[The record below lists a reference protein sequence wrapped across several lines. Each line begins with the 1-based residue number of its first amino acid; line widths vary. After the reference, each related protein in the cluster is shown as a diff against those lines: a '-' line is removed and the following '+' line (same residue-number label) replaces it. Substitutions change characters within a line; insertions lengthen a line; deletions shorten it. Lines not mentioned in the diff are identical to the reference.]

1 LKDGIKGK
9 PIGACV
15 QQFIKRLPCQSG
27 QGSHERM
34 KKKRLEI
41 KMANKSMFA
50 SVRGKLLPAASILN
64 AAGGKAFELSPR
76 QTLAQ
81 LAVTGCLNGTF

>member
-1 LKDGIKGK
+1 
-9 PIGACV
+9 
-15 QQFIKRLPCQSG
+15 
-27 QGSHERM
+27 
-34 KKKRLEI
+34 
-41 KMANKSMFA
+41 MANKSMFA

-81 LAVTGCLNGTF
+81 LAVTGCLNETF